1 MVIKCRDHCTMLLHV
16 LPQFCYVR
24 RRARLDLFFVMLQL
38 TEWTKYDDKLVTAV
52 EKNQLDKIQSL
63 LTKKGVIPTKL
74 DAQGYTT

>member
-1 MVIKCRDHCTMLLHV
+1 MLLHV